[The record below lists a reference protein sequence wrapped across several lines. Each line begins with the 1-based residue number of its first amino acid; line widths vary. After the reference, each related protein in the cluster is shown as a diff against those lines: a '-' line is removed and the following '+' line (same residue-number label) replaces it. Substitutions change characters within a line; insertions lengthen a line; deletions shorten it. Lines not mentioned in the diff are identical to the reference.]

1 MSETVTTFQKSR
13 IAILAIIWF
22 ALALFAFVGFAV
34 VGELPWW
41 MIALVVLAGIVA
53 GLPLFLLRWLFKR
66 RNPTWSARVSF
77 VAFAVAGVLA
87 ATGLAGLP
95 VYYMAYWVDA
105 GPTSVPLATLSNGK
119 KTVVFQG
126 MQHVGSEGF
135 YKSVVFDLEK
145 ALTDGYTLFYEGVQ
159 SVPGRP
165 DLDEW
170 FNKTLR
176 GSNTDLNAS
185 YQQLAKACS
194 LTFQLTYFQPLLA
207 DKATNPSRHVTAD
220 VSYLDMKTEY
230 DRLMREDPAFA
241 AALRAEAA
249 KPAKAKGSD
258 PLMSAIGGVGSATSA
273 QRKLVGIMCRG
284 VIAMAIGGTPPEETN
299 PMERVILDY
308 RNRALARFVA
318 ESPASK
324 IYITYGA
331 KHFPGF
337 IAELR
342 KIDPAFEVRS
352 LTWGRAMSNPRDS
365 VPPPGDWQSIVRR

>member
-1 MSETVTTFQKSR
+1 MSETVSIFQKFR
-13 IAILAIIWF
+13 IAALAIIWF
-22 ALALFAFVGFAV
+22 ALALFAFLGFAV

-41 MIALVVLAGIVA
+41 MIALVMLAGIVA

-66 RNPTWSARVSF
+66 RNPTWSARLSF
-77 VAFAVAGVLA
+77 VAFALAGVLA

-95 VYYMAYWVDA
+95 VYYMAYWVDS

-165 DLDEW
+165 ELDEW
-170 FNKTLR
+170 FNKTVL
-176 GSNTDLNAS
+176 GNNTDLNS
-185 YQQLAKACS
+185 GYQQLAQACS

-207 DKATNPSRHVTAD
+207 DQATHPARHVTAD
-220 VSYLDMKTEY
+220 VSHLDMKNEY
-230 DRLMREDPAFA
+230 DRLMREDPDFA
-241 AALRAEAA
+241 AAVRAKAA
-249 KPAKAKGSD
+249 KPAQAKGND
-258 PLMSAIGGVGSATSA
+258 PLMSALSSIGSATPA
-273 QRKLVGIMCRG
+273 QRKIAGILCRG
-284 VIAMAIGGTPPEETN
+284 FIAMAIGGALPEEAN

-308 RNRALARFVA
+308 RNRALARFVT
-318 ESPASK
+318 ESQASK

-352 LTWGRAMSNPRDS
+352 LTWGRAMSNPKDEVR
-365 VPPPGDWQSIVRR
+365 PPGDWQSVVRR